1 MADATTISDYALN
14 APPVF
19 RLTQDSNGDTIIR
32 DYATNAPL
40 WRLNGDIGGGVEV
53 MSRTQRLSF
62 TPAPGEL
69 IYDTNE
75 RKLYVGDGRTVGG
88 VEVSGGMVPTLLA
101 MGDWTDELEDVYTP
115 GDGIWTR

>member
-1 MADATTISDYALN
+1 MPDETTISDYALN

-32 DYATNAPL
+32 NYATNAPM
-40 WRLNGDIGGGVEV
+40 WRVNGSIGGGVEV
-53 MSRTQRLSF
+53 MTRAQRLSV
-62 TPAPGEL
+62 TPKDGEL

-75 RKLYVGDGRTVGG
+75 EKLYVGNGHTVGG